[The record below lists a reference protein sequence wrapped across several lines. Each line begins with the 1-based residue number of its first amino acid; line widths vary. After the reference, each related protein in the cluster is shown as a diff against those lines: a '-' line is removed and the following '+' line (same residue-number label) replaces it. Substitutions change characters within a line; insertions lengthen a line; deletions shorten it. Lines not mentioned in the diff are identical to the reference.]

1 MPSTESN
8 FDIDEASLP
17 KAHTPRH
24 QAMLSLALRNGVRSR
39 GAGLWESLRQMETM
53 KKLGAGVAM
62 AAVIL
67 TISFAFSAQDAN
79 NVAQAEETVNK
90 AFMKSAKLTVEQRE
104 ALSEKMEGDLMNSL
118 AEAKQAA
125 DLTYLTPEEFN
136 AEMAVGHGPKNIQAS
151 GGKHIFNLKFLK
163 GPAPEGQE
171 PIELKPIDKEALNA
185 RFSVAPLDFQPGE
198 IHGMKIFEPAK
209 YLRYT
214 DTQGQ
219 VIYLGID
226 ENDVPVMKIMKL
238 SEEMIKGFEKNM
250 KMVTPSDMGPESG
263 FTWSE
268 GVRIEEVEV
277 Q

>member
-1 MPSTESN
+1 
-8 FDIDEASLP
+8 
-17 KAHTPRH
+17 
-24 QAMLSLALRNGVRSR
+24 
-39 GAGLWESLRQMETM
+39 
-53 KKLGAGVAM
+53 M